1 MYMKS
6 VSTFALSLSLAAC
19 AAQPDKVVSTYVSPT
34 TYSSFSCKQL
44 ISDRNGVVAKVN
56 ELNGAQKKK
65 ADNDAA
71 MMGVGMILFWP
82 ALIGLAAGSD
92 VEVQLASMKGNYD
105 ALTQAG
111 MQKGCFK

>member
-1 MYMKS
+1 MS
-6 VSTFALSLSLAAC
+6 AFALSMSLAAC
-19 AAQPDKVVSTYVSPT
+19 AQQPDKVASTYVSPT

-44 ISDRNGVVAKVN
+44 VAERNGVVSKVN

-65 ADNDAA
+65 ADSDAA

-82 ALIGLAAGSD
+82 ALFGLAAGSD
-92 VEVQLASMKGNYD
+92 VEVQLASMKGHYD

>member
-1 MYMKS
+1 MNTKS
-6 VSTFALSLSLAAC
+6 MSAFALSLLLTAC
-19 AAQPDKVVSTYVSPT
+19 AAQPEKVASTYVSPT
-34 TYSSFSCKQL
+34 TYSGFSCKQL
-44 ISDRNGVVAKVN
+44 VSERNRVVAKVN